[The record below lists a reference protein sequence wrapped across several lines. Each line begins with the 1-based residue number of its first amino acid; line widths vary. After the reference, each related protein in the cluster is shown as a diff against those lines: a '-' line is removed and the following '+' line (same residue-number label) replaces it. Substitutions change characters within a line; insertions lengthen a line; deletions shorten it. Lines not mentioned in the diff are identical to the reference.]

1 MVTILILPFTLNS
14 YNPSSTLIIIVVFS
28 MRDAAGYVL
37 RIPRE
42 ELVRQ
47 VFDMAIYYTNLSRK
61 WKEGQMMLFISK
73 TGVGEMVVGYGVIQD
88 VISTYELSEEERR
101 KCEEHG
107 WKRAIEFTYVKRFE
121 RPLPLKKT
129 FLRDSKFHGRHLHG
143 LAISK
148 EQLDSI
154 VSQAENS

>member
-1 MVTILILPFTLNS
+1 
-14 YNPSSTLIIIVVFS
+14 
-28 MRDAAGYVL
+28 MRDAAGYIL
-37 RIPRE
+37 RVASE
-42 ELVRQ
+42 EWVRQ

-61 WKEGQMMLFISK
+61 WKEGQTMLFVSK

-88 VISTYELSEEERR
+88 VISTDELSEEERR

-129 FLRDSKFHGRHLHG
+129 FLKDSKFRGGYLHG